1 MTDLEARL
9 RAMNKPCPT
18 AALPDRA
25 MLAARARRRTLRAGT
40 LSGSALA
47 GVVALVAAT
56 TGGNAYHSME
66 MTTTPPPT
74 ATSTPVAGA
83 PRSTAAAVPAGRTRV
98 LPTTGT
104 RTTRSLAEPP
114 TAARASATPS
124 PAGPSQAVQEAL
136 TPTFWRGAYGP
147 AGFYDVQFVEG
158 AAGDVCPENAAVVVP
173 GVTDGGTYTCYR
185 MAVTPPREHGGGFLT
200 EVAVCRNPSSDTQY
214 LWDGGAPHTYAVH
227 DAETDAA
234 VRTWRPPSTSEPYS
248 LSPGDCAF
256 YLWHLLAADDAGR
269 PLPSGRT
276 YYALV
281 DAHHEV
287 ELRSAEF
294 PVPR

>member
-56 TGGNAYHSME
+56 MGGNAYHSME
-66 MTTTPPPT
+66 LTTTPPPT

-83 PRSTAAAVPAGRTRV
+83 PTSTAPAVPAGRTKV
-98 LPTTGT
+98 LPRTGT
-104 RTTRSLAEPP
+104 RATRSLAEPP
-114 TAARASATPS
+114 AAARSATPS
-124 PAGPSQAVQEAL
+124 PAGPSQAAQEEL

-147 AGFYDVQFVEG
+147 AGFYGVQLVEG
-158 AAGDVCPENAAVVVP
+158 TAGDVCAENTALLLP
-173 GVTDGGTYTCYR
+173 GSEADSHTCYR
-185 MAVTPPREHGGGFLT
+185 LTVTPPQEQGGGFLT
-200 EVAVCRNPSSDTQY
+200 EVAVCRTPSGDGESY
-214 LWDGGAPHTYAVH
+214 SWDGGAPHTYAVH
-227 DAETDAA
+227 DAETDAT
-234 VRTWRPPSTSEPYS
+234 VRTWRPPSTSEPYA
-248 LSPGDCAF
+248 LSPGNCAF
-256 YLWHLLAADDAGR
+256 YLWHLLAMDDAGR